1 VAVLSFGGVT
11 PRIDDSAFIVNN
23 ATVLG
28 DVTIGAE
35 SSIWFGV
42 VVRGDV
48 HFIRIGARTNIQ
60 DNSVVHVTDGTHPTF
75 IEDDVTIG
83 HAAMIHGCHIKSG
96 ALIGMQATVLD
107 GAVVGEQSLV
117 GAGSLVPPNFHVPP
131 RTLVT
136 GVPCKVRRA
145 LTDDDLA
152 GLQYSSAHYVEVVER
167 YRTNDPQPDGGW

>member
-1 VAVLSFGGVT
+1 MAVLSFGGIM
-11 PRIDDSAFIVNN
+11 PRIDPSAFVVNN

-28 DVTIGAE
+28 DVSIGAD

-60 DNSVVHVTDGTHPTF
+60 DNSVVHVTDGTYPTC

-83 HAAMIHGCHIKSG
+83 HMATIHGCHIKSG

-117 GAGSLVPPNFHVPP
+117 GAGSLVPPNFVVPP

-136 GVPCKVRRA
+136 GVPCKVRRE
-145 LTDDDLA
+145 LSPDDLA
-152 GLQYSSAHYVEVVER
+152 GLTYSAAHYVEVVAR
-167 YRTNDPQPDGGW
+167 YRTNDPQPPGGW